1 MQVLFKFHQPSS
13 NVFFHTP
20 VPNSE
25 FRAAFS
31 PVFFKSLFVKLS
43 FFFFFL
49 MTLTVFKST
58 SQVYNILKLG

>member
-20 VPNSE
+20 VLNSE

-43 FFFFFL
+43 FFFSHDFDSF
-49 MTLTVFKST
+49 
-58 SQVYNILKLG
+58 QEY

>member
-43 FFFFFL
+43 FFFFSHDFDS
-49 MTLTVFKST
+49 F
-58 SQVYNILKLG
+58 QEY

>member
-13 NVFFHTP
+13 NVFLHTP

-31 PVFFKSLFVKLS
+31 PVFFKSLFMKLS
-43 FFFFFL
+43 FFFFL

-58 SQVYNILKLG
+58 GQVYNILKLG

>member
-25 FRAAFS
+25 FCAAFS
-31 PVFFKSLFVKLS
+31 PVFFKSLFMKLS
-43 FFFFFL
+43 FFFFPHDFNSFQEYWSG
-49 MTLTVFKST
+49 V
-58 SQVYNILKLG
+58 